1 MFDPDS
7 VPQASTLMPARQDR
21 AAVRQDGR
29 VRAWQRFTGLS
40 TRRRAVLVAAA
51 VAVLVPLVAIG
62 VSQLVKGTP
71 TVPAQDRP
79 GPVILVPG
87 YGGGTG
93 GVDALAAHI
102 RAAGREA
109 IVASLPGDG
118 TGDLN
123 RQADAL
129 DATVTTALKAGAP
142 SVDVIGYSAGGVVAR
157 LWVQD
162 HDGLH
167 KARRVITIGSPHHG
181 ASIAAAGAAGV
192 PGACPAACLQL
203 VPGSRL
209 LGSLT
214 TPVATPPAWLALWTE
229 QDQTVTPPDS
239 GRLEGAVSLS
249 LQSICP
255 QVRVD
260 HSGLPSNPLV
270 VKLVLDAISAAPLR
284 IPDRSDCVSS

>member
-1 MFDPDS
+1 VNPW
-7 VPQASTLMPARQDR
+7 
-21 AAVRQDGR
+21 GR
-29 VRAWQRFTGLS
+29 FRGLS
-40 TRRRAVLVAAA
+40 PRRRVLLS
-51 VAVLVPLVAIG
+51 VAVLVVIVALVAVA
-62 VSQLVKGTP
+62 VSQLITGSRP
-71 TVPAQDRP
+71 VPAQDRP
-79 GPVILVPG
+79 GPVVLVPG

-93 GVDALAAHI
+93 GVDALAAQI

-129 DATVTTALKAGAP
+129 DATVTQALNAGAP

-162 HDGLH
+162 HDGAH
-167 KARRVITIGSPHHG
+167 KARRVITLGSPHHG

-209 LGSLT
+209 LSTMT
-214 TPVATPPAWLALWTE
+214 TPVATPPEWLALWTE

-239 GRLEGAVSLS
+239 ARLEGAVSLS

-255 QVRVD
+255 NVRVD
-260 HSGLPSNPLV
+260 HSGLPSDPLV
-270 VKLVLDAISAAPLR
+270 VKLVLGAISASPLR
-284 IPDRSDCVSS
+284 TPDRSDCVSS